1 MLTPEQPLR
10 DFPWSSYREYLQAP
24 DRRVPWL
31 RVGRLLGEMGIQQDT
46 AAGRRQFELMMG
58 ERRGR
63 DEPGDWK
70 AIRRGWCLG
79 DEQFRKELLEQM
91 SEPMGRQHYGGV
103 ERQETEEAKA
113 EHILA
118 GEQQRRKWSRKEL
131 AQRRKGDKEKVK
143 IAGRLRSETTMTLN
157 WIAERLSMGVA
168 GYAAQCLR
176 AAKPGNQSVLLRD

>member
-1 MLTPEQPLR
+1 MAR
-10 DFPWSSYREYLQAP
+10 KF
-24 DRRVPWL
+24 RVPWL
-31 RVGRLLGEMGIQQDT
+31 RVARLLGEMGIRQDT
-46 AAGRRQFELMMG
+46 AAGRRQFVLMKG
-58 ERRGR
+58 ERRRR

-79 DEQFRKELLEQM
+79 DAQFRKELLEQM

-113 EHILA
+113 ERILA
-118 GEQQRRKWSRKEL
+118 GELKRRKWSRKDL

-143 IAGRLRSETTMTLN
+143 IAGRLRGETTMTLN
-157 WIAERLSMGVA
+157 WIAERLAMGVG

-176 AAKPGNQSVLLRD
+176 AAKPGNKSALLRD